1 MNRKLLLV
9 AALLLAGLLVGG
21 IFFLHRAGER
31 PPVTVTVRI
40 AVTPPE
46 QSGFVAGEANSS
58 RFKYLIGKQAGV
70 KPVLAQRLSVK
81 PVPNSSLLEG
91 RVGVSSRD
99 EAERYVGGFIETLQ
113 LVCGSQAKVALA
125 EKTIR

>member
-9 AALLLAGLLVGG
+9 TALLLAGLLVGG
-21 IFFLHRAGER
+21 IFFLHRAGEP

-40 AVTPPE
+40 AVTPSE

-58 RFKYLIGKQAGV
+58 RFKYLIGRQAGV

-81 PVPNSSLLEG
+81 PVPNSPLLEG
-91 RVGVSSRD
+91 RVGVSTRD
-99 EAERYVGGFIETLQ
+99 EADRYVAGFIETLQ